1 MAQGLHDQ
9 AGADA
14 FPPRGAYEIRSP
26 SDASSSPGFIWSRCI
41 VRLSLVTARR
51 AFARH
56 LHKGIIRDPPPP
68 LLSRLCF
75 PQRESLES
83 LLFIYFFPHSVREA
97 LIATPGGEAVLRV
110 RACARVHARAHAL
123 YSFTEAERTVD
134 RA

>member
-56 LHKGIIRDPPPP
+56 LHKGIIRAPPPP

-83 LLFIYFFPHSVREA
+83 LLFIYLFSPQCAGSTDSDTRGRGCA
-97 LIATPGGEAVLRV
+97 A
-110 RACARVHARAHAL
+110 RACVRVHARAHAL